1 MKESTHTAP
10 GGVATRTTRDLTKA
24 AVSGWLGTAMEF
36 MDFQLYSLA
45 AAIVFNKIFFASI
58 VILPLIVIGSGIAVW
73 WKRR

>member
-1 MKESTHTAP
+1 MTESTHATP

-45 AAIVFNKIFFASI
+45 AAIRPMAGLTLGKKILLKTMAAASE
-58 VILPLIVIGSGIAVW
+58 
-73 WKRR
+73 